1 MCMCC
6 AMCCAGELQRAN
18 RTVCVGCGCG
28 LRCAVA
34 VACRASSV
42 PVAASLAN
50 DVDALRE
57 APCCFVFARY
67 IVARREMQVEADG
80 GEGRRGGRHHGYTV
94 KSVGPG

>member
-1 MCMCC
+1 MDCER
-6 AMCCAGELQRAN
+6 AGI
-18 RTVCVGCGCG
+18 
-28 LRCAVA
+28 
-34 VACRASSV
+34 ASV
-42 PVAASLAN
+42 ERSLAN